1 MKLASSI
8 FIASLFA
15 GTLFLADST
24 LSADIL
30 EKTYDAPNG
39 LKVSVK
45 TIAPY
50 AQPADLQIVCVFRH
64 KANGD
69 TYLQAMK
76 DLDDKLGG
84 LLSSLRNRGEFIGE
98 LGETILLRPPEG
110 RIAAKQLLVI
120 GLGDEGA
127 LSPNTLSTVGRVAA
141 TEAIHLKARSIS
153 FAPTIRDQGNATIGV
168 GESDKAVVENVL
180 LTYDTNKRL
189 QNLSR
194 SISGRLM
201 PDRNS
206 TRRQRRKS
214 LRRWKSPP
222 ERSRNG
228 TQRLTRTLQ
237 VSNQEFTPT
246 GPSAETTIRLPFS
259 GTKFSRSIPK
269 ARATPIP

>member
-189 QNLSR
+189 QKEQLAEPFTIDIWTIDAGPKFYEEAAQKVAQAVEISSR
-194 SISGRLM
+194 
-201 PDRNS
+201 
-206 TRRQRRKS
+206 
-214 LRRWKSPP
+214 
-222 ERSRNG
+222 
-228 TQRLTRTLQ
+228 
-237 VSNQEFTPT
+237 
-246 GPSAETTIRLPFS
+246 TIAKRDAAPYS
-259 GTKFSRSIPK
+259 DSSSQ
-269 ARATPIP
+269 